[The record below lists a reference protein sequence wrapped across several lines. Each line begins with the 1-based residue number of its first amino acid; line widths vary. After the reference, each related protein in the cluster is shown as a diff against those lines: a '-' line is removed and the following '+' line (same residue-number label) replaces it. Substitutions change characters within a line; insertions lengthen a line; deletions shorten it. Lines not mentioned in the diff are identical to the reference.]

1 MDIEACERLDI
12 DIDNLWKGAIIGS
25 NFLYDVKEYKNQ
37 EDSKKDKQKH
47 FL

>member
-1 MDIEACERLDI
+1 MDIKACERRDI
-12 DIDNLWKGAIIGS
+12 DIINLWKGTIIDS